1 MREIGK
7 PHTEYFKNPSQKETW
22 SRPLDFVED
31 GFNPNAS
38 FREFLQTAVENPEQF
53 IGKGGAGK
61 VFDLGNGW
69 CIKLTENR
77 HMLPDKDKYDLG
89 NTMQVEARIQN
100 KISEYEVRGVRAP
113 RVLCYQIG
121 SETCAMIME
130 TLIAVN
136 LQEVLNGKQEMPKTF
151 NADIFG
157 EVLDDY
163 IQGLHNEYGIVHYDL
178 EPRNVMVSTETG
190 LPYVI
195 DFGRSKI
202 YRDIESAEAI
212 NAFDKDTD
220 ALDRIYDKLQS
231 FSQKA

>member
-1 MREIGK
+1 
-7 PHTEYFKNPSQKETW
+7 
-22 SRPLDFVED
+22 
-31 GFNPNAS
+31 
-38 FREFLQTAVENPEQF
+38 
-53 IGKGGAGK
+53 
-61 VFDLGNGW
+61 
-69 CIKLTENR
+69 
-77 HMLPDKDKYDLG
+77 
-89 NTMQVEARIQN
+89 
-100 KISEYEVRGVRAP
+100 
-113 RVLCYQIG
+113 
-121 SETCAMIME
+121 
-130 TLIAVN
+130 
-136 LQEVLNGKQEMPKTF
+136 MPKTF